1 MASFSPISNSF
12 ASASRAAVARR
23 AEYVSE
29 PQTNGGAA
37 TAAGGVSAKL
47 DSVDF
52 SSAALAASEAAK
64 EIRSELRAQRL
75 AKIKA
80 QIASGEYDID
90 SKLDVVADRILKDIN
105 RPTGSGSDSAAA
117 AG

>member
-23 AEYVSE
+23 AEYVNE
-29 PQTNGGAA
+29 QQGGTAA
-37 TAAGGVSAKL
+37 VAAGGVSAKV

-105 RPTGSGSDSAAA
+105 RPTGTGSDSAAA
-117 AG
+117 G

>member
-23 AEYVSE
+23 ADFVNEQQGGTAV
-29 PQTNGGAA
+29 GAA
-37 TAAGGVSAKL
+37 AGAVNAKV

-90 SKLDVVADRILKDIN
+90 SKLDVVADRILQDIS
-105 RPTGSGSDSAAA
+105 RPTGTGSDSAAA
-117 AG
+117 G

>member
-23 AEYVSE
+23 AELGNE
-29 PQTNGGAA
+29 QAAGGAVA
-37 TAAGGVSAKL
+37 AAGGVNAKV

-117 AG
+117 G

>member
-1 MASFSPISNSF
+1 MSSFSSISNSF

-23 AEYVSE
+23 ADVVNEQQGV
-29 PQTNGGAA
+29 TAA
-37 TAAGGVSAKL
+37 TTAAGGVSAKV

-52 SSAALAASEAAK
+52 SPAALAASEAAK

-105 RPTGSGSDSAAA
+105 RPTGTGSDSAAA
-117 AG
+117 G